1 MTERELNFT
10 IYCVGIMAERLGKT
24 EREIYDLFSSVN
36 LIDDYIVPCFD
47 VLHTF
52 SKDYIIDDLLAVIKK
67 KEVAR

>member
-10 IYCVGIMAERLGKT
+10 IYCVGVVAERLSKT
-24 EREIYDLFSSVN
+24 EREVYEWFQRIN

-47 VLHTF
+47 ILHTF

-67 KEVAR
+67 KEVVR

>member
-10 IYCVGIMAERLGKT
+10 IYCVGVVADRLSKT
-24 EREIYDLFSSVN
+24 EREVYEWFQRIN